1 MKIIVN
7 ADDFGLSHEAN
18 LGIQRAMKKGIC
30 TQTSIVTNSNYF
42 DEAVAI
48 AKEDGFMDK
57 VGLHINLFEGTPLS
71 GKIKKLKHYC
81 YYDSFCYQPPSWTSW
96 FGLFQA
102 ELSEELEAQIRKYV
116 SAGFT
121 LYNID
126 SHHCAFYDLPVL
138 QALLPL
144 LEKYGFKTMRG
155 LGASFDTGSLMRG
168 VYIRRWQQR
177 FNQTQLQTVPYTS
190 SISTYRKNAA
200 RLEKDTLA
208 EIYCHPVLI
217 GDYLIDNFTG
227 GTHLE
232 ASLQGL
238 LLEQQELITAKEIEM
253 RR

>member
-1 MKIIVN
+1 MRIIVN

-18 LGIQRAMKKGIC
+18 LGIRLAMEKGIC
-30 TQTSIVTNSNYF
+30 TQTSVVTNSNYF

-71 GKIKKLKHYC
+71 AKIKKLKHYC
-81 YYDSFCYQPPSWTSW
+81 YYDSFRYQPPLWTAW
-96 FGLFQA
+96 FRLFQE
-102 ELSEELEAQIRKYV
+102 ELTEELEAQIRKYRA
-116 SAGFT
+116 AGFT

-126 SHHCAFYDLPVL
+126 SHHCAFYDFSVL

-155 LGASFDTGSLMRG
+155 LGASFNTGNLLRN
-168 VYIRRWQQR
+168 VYIRRWQHR

-190 SISTYRKNAA
+190 SIATYRKNADS
-200 RLEKDTLA
+200 LEEKTVA

-232 ASLQGL
+232 ADLQGL
-238 LLEQQELITAKEIEM
+238 LLEQQELITTKEIEM

>member
-18 LGIQRAMKKGIC
+18 LGIQLAMKKGIC
-30 TQTSIVTNSNYF
+30 TQTSVVTNSNYF
-42 DEAVAI
+42 HEAVAI
-48 AKEDGFMDK
+48 AKKDGFMDK

-71 GKIKKLKHYC
+71 SKIKRLKQYC
-81 YYDSFCYQPPSWTSW
+81 YYDSFRYQPPLWTSW
-96 FGLFQA
+96 FRLFQEA
-102 ELSEELEAQIRKYV
+102 LSEELEAQIKKYK
-116 SAGFT
+116 AGGFT

-126 SHHCAFYDLPVL
+126 SHHCAFYDFSVL

-155 LGASFDTGSLMRG
+155 LGASFDTGSIMRSI
-168 VYIRRWQQR
+168 YIRRWQQR

-190 SISTYRKNAA
+190 SIATYRKQLPN
-200 RLEKDTLA
+200 LKKDALV
-208 EIYCHPVLI
+208 EVYCHPVLI
-217 GDYLIDNFTG
+217 GDRLIDNFTG

-238 LLEQQELITAKEIEM
+238 LLDQQELITAKELET